1 MNFQRAIKSTF
12 LLVAAGG
19 LAACFAPTVALAQSR
34 PAGKFDPL
42 STYVGTWVA
51 TNPGE
56 TAPFLVL
63 RLNVVHG
70 ELQGTMSHFKIGGVR
85 NGELVLSPLTFAES
99 PISDLTL
106 ADSSL
111 WFVWGGDPPF
121 HGGKMKFIAE
131 GTNVASLNLFMNPGE
146 GEEIF
151 AHNKGLRGLPP
162 RIQLHREGTVAG
174 RDQLRE
180 PADDW
185 EPLATVWLINEAEV
199 QYRFDHGVYA
209 DYATLLKSGQL
220 EKTGGHNWTIVPV
233 NLQSKSEPLLGYVIR
248 LDLSPHGEAYKL
260 SIVGKT
266 TANCTFGLSS
276 SETGVIERRKAD
288 CAAE

>member
-1 MNFQRAIKSTF
+1 MNFQRATKSTF
-12 LLVAAGG
+12 LMVAAGA
-19 LAACFAPTVALAQSR
+19 LATYFALTVAMAQSR

-56 TAPFLVL
+56 SAPFLVL
-63 RLNVVHG
+63 RLSVVNA

-99 PISDLTL
+99 PISDLNL
-106 ADSSL
+106 SDSGL
-111 WFVWGGDPPF
+111 WFVWGGDAPF
-121 HGGKMKFIAE
+121 HGGKMRFIAE

-162 RIQLHREGTVAG
+162 RIQLHREGTVG
-174 RDQLRE
+174 SQDQLRD

-185 EPLATVWLINEAEV
+185 KPLATVWLINEAEV

-209 DYATLLKSGQL
+209 DYATLLNSGQL
-220 EKTGGHNWTIVPV
+220 ERTGGHNWTIVPV
-233 NLQSKSEPLLGYVIR
+233 NLQSKSEPLPGYVIR
-248 LDLSPHGEAYKL
+248 LDLSPHSYKM

-266 TANCTFGLSS
+266 SANCTFGLFSN
-276 SETGVIERRKAD
+276 ETGVVERKEVE
-288 CAAE
+288 CPAE